1 MGPLFFVGAQNGT
14 YGTYMTYRSHKSYK
28 SHGSPFPK
36 TAKKILP
43 SSGGSVIVMR
53 WLEKVYQKVSD
64 HFHAA
69 LADKHGL
76 NPEEIE
82 ICKTIAAEDPA
93 GGLRLN
99 ARPAGTESF
108 NSEEA

>member
-1 MGPLFFVGAQNGT
+1 
-14 YGTYMTYRSHKSYK
+14 
-28 SHGSPFPK
+28 
-36 TAKKILP
+36 
-43 SSGGSVIVMR
+43 MR